1 MFGLFINFWKFYCSV
16 DPSCNL
22 HGESFFEKVV
32 RSIQVPPKGCLFGV
46 QTKGRNQKKLIYKN
60 NIKTIISQLFLI
72 WKTNSITKMKLF
84 YTFLAVV
91 SATET
96 TVATTTETT
105 LANLTETTAVPAST
119 VSIESGNDDYNMSYY
134 MPTNMTTEP
143 SPYVCAQYKWASVC
157 STSQVRGGNLYRAR
171 LKFWFPILNQ
181 ATVDKMVCESAQ
193 HDRPD
198 VAELWQEYIDEKGI
212 TCESNNSNGFL
223 VNSISIVL
231 VAMSAIFK

>member
-1 MFGLFINFWKFYCSV
+1 
-16 DPSCNL
+16 
-22 HGESFFEKVV
+22 
-32 RSIQVPPKGCLFGV
+32 
-46 QTKGRNQKKLIYKN
+46 
-60 NIKTIISQLFLI
+60 
-72 WKTNSITKMKLF
+72 MKLF

-91 SATET
+91 AATET

-105 LANLTETTAVPAST
+105 LANLTETTAST
-119 VSIESGNDDYNMSYY
+119 ISIESGNDDYNMSYY
-134 MPTNMTTEP
+134 MPTNMTMGT
-143 SPYVCAQYKWASVC
+143 STSVCAQYKWASVC
-157 STSQVRGGNLYRAR
+157 STS
-171 LKFWFPILNQ
+171 Q

-198 VAELWQEYIDEKGI
+198 VAELWQEYIDENGI